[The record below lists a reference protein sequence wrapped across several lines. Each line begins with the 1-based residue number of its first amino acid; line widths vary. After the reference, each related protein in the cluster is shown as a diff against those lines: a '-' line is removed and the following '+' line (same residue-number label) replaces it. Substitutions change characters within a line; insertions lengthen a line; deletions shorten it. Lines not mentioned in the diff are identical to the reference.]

1 VAFCFRGWHAL
12 KRDIIVA
19 TACWVE
25 PEGSNMSDATLVF
38 VGTLNRAAP
47 YFEGAH
53 GEGILVLV
61 LDEATGRLTLRSKVK
76 GIDNPTYL
84 SVHEGKACLYATSEV
99 FGWNEGTVTAYAFDR
114 SSGALTYINKQP
126 ALGSCTSYSS
136 VDRSGRFL
144 LVANYA
150 HEPWSEDFGAEN
162 PGQAVVVYPLKESG
176 GLKSPVCSV
185 AHQGSG
191 PVADRQ
197 ERPHPHS
204 AVASPDNRFV
214 VVPDLGIDK
223 VMCYRFEDGQ
233 LTLAVGVPP
242 FTLPAGSGP
251 RHFVFAKNGT
261 MAYVI
266 NELGSTVAH
275 LHYDALSG
283 KLETVEIVST
293 LPDGFQG
300 ENRSADLHLSP
311 DERFLY
317 GSNRGHD
324 SIVIYAVDADT
335 GRLTLVGH
343 VPTEGRTPRNFA
355 ISPSGRF
362 VLVAN
367 QNGDS
372 IVTFRRETSNGLLHC
387 IDKLEIGSPMC
398 IKMLPLS

>member
-1 VAFCFRGWHAL
+1 
-12 KRDIIVA
+12 
-19 TACWVE
+19 
-25 PEGSNMSDATLVF
+25 MSDATLVF
-38 VGTLNRAAP
+38 VGTLNRATP
-47 YFEGAH
+47 YFEGAK
-53 GEGILVLV
+53 GEGILVFV
-61 LDEATGRLTLRSKVK
+61 LDEATGRLSLQSKVK

-114 SSGALTYINKQP
+114 SSGALAYINKQP
-126 ALGSCTSYSS
+126 TLGSCTAYSS

-150 HEPWSEDFGAEN
+150 YEPWNEDVRAGN
-162 PGQAVVVYPLKESG
+162 PGQAAVVYPLKENG
-176 GLKSPVCSV
+176 ELTSPVCSV

-191 PVADRQ
+191 PVAGRQ
-197 ERPHPHS
+197 ECPHPHS
-204 AVASPDNRFV
+204 VVASADNRFV

-233 LTLAVGVPP
+233 LTLAVGAPP
-242 FTLPAGSGP
+242 LTLPAGSGP
-251 RHFVFAKNGT
+251 RHLVFAGNGT
-261 MAYVI
+261 TAYVI
-266 NELGSTVAH
+266 NELASTVGH

-283 KLETVEIVST
+283 RLETVAIIST
-293 LPDGFQG
+293 LPAGFEG
-300 ENRSADLHLSP
+300 ENWCADLHLSP

-324 SIVIYAVDADT
+324 SIVIYAVDTDT
-335 GRLTLVGH
+335 GRLAMVGH

-372 IVTFRRETSNGLLHC
+372 IVMFRRETSNGLLHRV
-387 IDKLEIGSPMC
+387 DRFEIGTPMC
-398 IKMLPLS
+398 IKMLALP